1 MKAVSITFSLV
12 LLLGVVSCSSTSDEV
27 PVRVEYYKSAYRQFP
42 PDPVYSRLMW
52 SQLPKPIMP
61 KSTDN
66 APYLLPT
73 IAFELPDSTL
83 GEAIEALAQTMG
95 YRWDYPSGLA
105 KRAIH
110 IRMDGTVEE
119 VLKEIGRQG
128 GVQTMLDHEQRLVRV
143 MGEGVLP
150 SLPESK

>member
-1 MKAVSITFSLV
+1 MKAASIIFSLV
-12 LLLGVVSCSSTSDEV
+12 LLSGVISCSSSNEV
-27 PVRVEYYKSAYRQFP
+27 PVRVEYYKTAYRQSP
-42 PDPVYSRLMW
+42 PDPVYSRLTW

-66 APYLLPT
+66 APYILPT
-73 IAFELPDSTL
+73 ITFELPDTTL